1 MFLIVKTDYNYQV
14 FILGIYRFPYFVIYR
29 ASRIARTWCYYWTKI
44 VYPGITQ
51 IWRYMVST
59 ILVITLRKV
68 GISRG
73 EKCWSKSYTHG
84 KKLWFNMLWLH
95 AVNHTQ
101 AYIIT
106 FKIQPC
112 HQKWVSFFFWPQ
124 IKLPIHKQIWDRVD
138 KNQAFYFYDY
148 LFYLTVLSDPLETK
162 KNHGL
167 RKFLYPKF

>member
-1 MFLIVKTDYNYQV
+1 MLKQKLY
-14 FILGIYRFPYFVIYR
+14 
-29 ASRIARTWCYYWTKI
+29 TW
-44 VYPGITQ
+44 
-51 IWRYMVST
+51 
-59 ILVITLRKV
+59 
-68 GISRG
+68 
-73 EKCWSKSYTHG
+73 

-138 KNQAFYFYDY
+138 KNQAFYFHDY
-148 LFYLTVLSDPLETK
+148 LLTWVYWVILFKPKKSMVLGNFCILHFKIKSILMFAVRAALT
-162 KNHGL
+162 NW
-167 RKFLYPKF
+167 FLFLWYSQNMITN